1 MTRKDENMNISIREH
16 IINTF
21 KGADISDIESSIL
34 ASINDKDEIT
44 LPGLG
49 VLFEILWI
57 NSSIKEKNH
66 ILNVLKN
73 SIEKNSV

>member
-1 MTRKDENMNISIREH
+1 MTRKDENRNISSREH
-16 IINTF
+16 IINNF

>member
-1 MTRKDENMNISIREH
+1 MNISIREH
-16 IINTF
+16 IINNF